1 MGQILTL
8 HRLPILPR
16 ASSMREPA
24 QRENPG
30 SAARGILLALA
41 LSAVAWVG
49 LALVVPR
56 FW

>member
-1 MGQILTL
+1 MGQMLTL

-16 ASSMREPA
+16 ASSMRNST
-24 QRENPG
+24 QRENTG

-41 LSAVAWVG
+41 LSAVAWIG
-49 LALVVPR
+49 LALLVPR